1 MHQGIRS
8 VGVAAAAM
16 CAMMFGFTA
25 CDDDSNLSGSD
36 FYINPSDTTMDVD
49 DTTVMLQ
56 AVGGIAPMKWSVSDA
71 SLGTV
76 TSNGYSVV
84 YTRKSVVGVNLV
96 KVVDSRTWE
105 ATATIR
111 QLATA
116 GASDL
121 KIAPTSFT
129 LAANNNQTVFT
140 ASGGVEPYSWSVGVS
155 ARGHVVAQK
164 DDSQVVYVRDTAGDN
179 TVIVTD
185 HAGAVAIATVAQPSG
200 AALSI
205 SAAPATLSN
214 NGDQSILTV
223 SGGAP
228 TYTWSLATGSRGTL
242 SATTGAT
249 VIYTR
254 STSGNQVVTVTDSNG
269 SVTSMTIS
277 QP

>member
-1 MHQGIRS
+1 
-8 VGVAAAAM
+8 
-16 CAMMFGFTA
+16 
-25 CDDDSNLSGSD
+25 
-36 FYINPSDTTMDVD
+36 
-49 DTTVMLQ
+49 
-56 AVGGIAPMKWSVSDA
+56 
-71 SLGTV
+71 
-76 TSNGYSVV
+76 
-84 YTRKSVVGVNLV
+84 
-96 KVVDSRTWE
+96 
-105 ATATIR
+105 
-111 QLATA
+111 
-116 GASDL
+116 
-121 KIAPTSFT
+121 
-129 LAANNNQTVFT
+129 
-140 ASGGVEPYSWSVGVS
+140 VS

-200 AALSI
+200 AALTI
-205 SAAPATLSN
+205 SAAPSTLSN

-277 QP
+277 QPSTSSLRATAAPASLSADGAKSILTATGGNPPYTWSVGDDSLGGLSANTGTTVTYTRNSSGGNVITVTDQDGSRYSFIINQP